1 MLSTSALDTES
12 ERLVQEALDHL
23 MARRTCIVIAHRLST
38 IINANKILVLK
49 EGLIAEQG
57 RHDELLQQRGIYSH
71 LHELQFAR
79 KAPPSAVPA

>member
-1 MLSTSALDTES
+1 
-12 ERLVQEALDHL
+12 

-71 LHELQFAR
+71 LHELQFA
-79 KAPPSAVPA
+79 KKGAPSEVSA